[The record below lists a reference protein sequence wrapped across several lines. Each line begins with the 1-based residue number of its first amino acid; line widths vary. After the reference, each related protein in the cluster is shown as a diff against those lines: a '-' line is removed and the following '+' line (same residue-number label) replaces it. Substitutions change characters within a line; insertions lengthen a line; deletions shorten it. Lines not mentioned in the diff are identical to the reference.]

1 MQFKDTVKS
10 KKYHLMLIIGRP
22 GSGKSKFLHNYSKQN
37 GIPVINLDDILG
49 KKIPE
54 GKTNQY
60 VYGFL
65 DGFLKTYKFDEILID
80 KKNII
85 YDKSSNIDLLKFF
98 EILAKDK
105 TVITTWTG
113 YTKDGKLYHLNKNQE
128 VDYEYDL
135 SDLDFSY
142 MELL

>member
-22 GSGKSKFLHNYSKQN
+22 GSGKSKFLHNYSDQN

>member
-22 GSGKSKFLHNYSKQN
+22 RSGKSKFLHNYSDQN

>member
-1 MQFKDTVKS
+1 MQFKETVKG

-22 GSGKSKFLHNYSKQN
+22 GSGKSKFLHNYSKDN
-37 GIPVINLDDILG
+37 GIPVINLDEILG
-49 KKIPE
+49 TKIPE

-65 DGFLKTYKFDEILID
+65 DGFLKTYTPDEILID

-128 VDYEYDL
+128 VDYEYNI